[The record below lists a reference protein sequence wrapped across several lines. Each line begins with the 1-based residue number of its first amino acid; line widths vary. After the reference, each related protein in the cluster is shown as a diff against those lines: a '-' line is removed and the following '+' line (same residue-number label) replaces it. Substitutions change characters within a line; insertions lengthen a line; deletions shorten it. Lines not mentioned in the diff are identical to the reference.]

1 MQTMSPLDA
10 SFLHVEDAVTHMHI
24 GSVGIFE
31 GPPPGHG
38 DILAAVAARL
48 PLVPRYRQKV
58 RFVPLALG
66 RPTWVDD
73 RHFNLEY
80 HVRRTALPTP
90 GGDQELRTLVGR
102 VMSQQLDRAKPLW
115 EMWVAEGLGDGRW
128 ALLSKVHHCMVD
140 GVSATDLMSVMLS
153 SERDSTTPAADR
165 WRPGQDP
172 SGAALIAHALAG
184 RALSPYEGVR
194 GVLSAA
200 RGPRRVARQLI
211 DVTRGLA
218 NLRSLLS
225 PAAAGSSLN
234 GPIGPHRRWDWA
246 RARLVDVKQIREAHG
261 GTVNDVVLAAIT
273 NGFRELLLSR
283 GEPVE
288 GRVIR
293 TLVPVSVRVDS
304 DRGTYNN
311 KVSAMFAELP
321 VKIEDPVQ
329 RLGALHAQMQYLK
342 HSGQAVAAERLTALG
357 GFAPAMLLALGGR
370 VATRLPQSAINTV
383 TTNVPGPQQPLY
395 LAGKRMLEAF
405 PFVPLGGHVR
415 VGVAIFSYDG
425 GINFGVTGDLDTAP
439 DIGVLCRGIEAGV
452 AQLLSAGSPKA
463 RSGRAGAKRP
473 TPRPTQTTRAA
484 KRGETKDGPAE
495 ARGQTSVVNNG
506 HSPAAAEV
514 AVRQNPETR
523 KD

>member
-31 GPPPGHG
+31 GPPPGPG
-38 DILAAVAARL
+38 DVQAAIGARL

-73 RHFNLEY
+73 HHFNVDY
-80 HVRRTALPTP
+80 HVRRTALPAP
-90 GGDQELRTLVGR
+90 GGDEELRNLVGR

-115 EMWVAEGLGDGRW
+115 EMWVAEGLDDGRW
-128 ALLSKVHHCMVD
+128 ALISKTHHCMVD
-140 GVSATDLMSVMLS
+140 GVSATDLLSVMLS
-153 SERDSTTPAADR
+153 TERDSISPAADR
-165 WRPGQDP
+165 WRPDPDP
-172 SGAALIAHALAG
+172 SGAALIVHALAG
-184 RALSPYEGVR
+184 RASSPYEGLR
-194 GVLSAA
+194 GVLSAV
-200 RGPRRVARQLI
+200 RGPRRVARQLV
-211 DVTRGLA
+211 DVTRGFV
-218 NLRSLLS
+218 NLRPLLS
-225 PAAAGSSLN
+225 PSAVGSSLN

-246 RARLVDVKQIREAHG
+246 RARLLDVKQIREAHG

-293 TLVPVSVRVDS
+293 TLVPVSVRAEHEH
-304 DRGTYNN
+304 GTYNN

-321 VKIEDPVQ
+321 VEIEDPVR
-329 RLGALHAQMQYLK
+329 RLGALHEQMQHLK
-342 HSGQAVAAERLTALG
+342 HSGQAVAAERLTALS
-357 GFAPAMLLALGGR
+357 GFAPAMLLALAGR
-370 VATRLPQSAINTV
+370 VGTRLPQSSINTV

-395 LAGKRMLEAF
+395 LVGKRMLEAF

-425 GINFGVTGDLDTAP
+425 GINFGVTGDLDGAP

-452 AQLLSAGSPKA
+452 AQLLDSASTKA
-463 RSGRAGAKRP
+463 RSGRAGARRR
-473 TPRPTQTTRAA
+473 TPRPTRA
-484 KRGETKDGPAE
+484 KRTTEGAVAKVRGPDA
-495 ARGQTSVVNNG
+495 GGNG
-506 HSPAAAEV
+506 NSPAAAAEP
-514 AVRQNPETR
+514 Q
-523 KD
+523 K